1 MMPEI
6 KTEVKT
12 YVVEELFGSLS
23 KMIYKEIMDTR
34 KCEGDDQFSYQP
46 LERTHGGK
54 TYVITARHIQIGE
67 TMSYAKSS
75 CNHCYGSGKKI
86 MNMGKSS
93 ISNTDDYMMLAS
105 VSLKGLTEEQ
115 QQIVLE
121 REKKSKFWKVLLPC
135 PCTIK
140 SMVKKNMQVLSNGL
154 NNIVVELTCTEKV
167 VDRGHD
173 TQKN

>member
-1 MMPEI
+1 MMSEI
-6 KTEVKT
+6 KAEVKT
-12 YVVEELFGSLS
+12 YVVEELFGSMS

-46 LERTHGGK
+46 IEKIRDDK
-54 TYVITARHIQIGE
+54 VYVITARHVQIGE

-75 CNHCYGSGKKI
+75 CNQCYGSGKKI
-86 MNMGKSS
+86 INIEKNKIG
-93 ISNTDDYMMLAS
+93 NTDDYMMLAS

-167 VDRGHD
+167 
-173 TQKN
+173 TE